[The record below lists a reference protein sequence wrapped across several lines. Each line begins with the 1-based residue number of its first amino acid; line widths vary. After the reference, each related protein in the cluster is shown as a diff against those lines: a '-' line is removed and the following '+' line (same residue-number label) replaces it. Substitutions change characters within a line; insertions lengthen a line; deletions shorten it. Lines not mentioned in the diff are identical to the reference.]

1 MNEVIVEDE
10 DLSQFEDTL
19 DSYRCDVSQKNEIAI
34 PRSYN
39 HSYSNKNYS
48 VNIDNLSKQ
57 KEIDTFLIAKK
68 TLNFMRSHGLT
79 VTEFSEKVTLL
90 KSQKID
96 MSHKYQNLKFK

>member
-19 DSYRCDVSQKNEIAI
+19 DSYTCDVSKQNAITI

-39 HSYSNKNYS
+39 LSYSNKNDS
-48 VNIDNLSKQ
+48 VNIDNSSKQ
-57 KEIDTFLIAKK
+57 IEIDTFLVAKK
-68 TLNFMRSHGLT
+68 TLNFMRAHGLT

-90 KSQKID
+90 KSRNKLI
-96 MSHKYQNLKFK
+96 

>member
-19 DSYRCDVSQKNEIAI
+19 D
-34 PRSYN
+34 
-39 HSYSNKNYS
+39 SNKNYS

-68 TLNFMRSHGLT
+68 TLNFMRAHGLT
-79 VTEFSEKVTLL
+79 VTEFSEKVTLV
-90 KSQKID
+90 KSRNKLI
-96 MSHKYQNLKFK
+96 